1 MRVYRTA
8 VLALVAFTLAALP
21 LGAQDA
27 KTVEVTP
34 YVALG
39 SAGASPVGA
48 AVTVPVA
55 STLSVETDVAYRRGE
70 GRIPALSTN
79 TSLLWSL
86 PRAGQSTPY
95 VAAGVGL
102 SQYGAPV
109 FPSDGPPIG
118 TQSRVAMTVNAG
130 GGLKMPVND
139 KVDLRTDAR
148 WFKSFGKQGS
158 EQFRVAQGISFDAG
172 KR

>member
-1 MRVYRTA
+1 MRVYQSA
-8 VLALVAFTLAALP
+8 VFALVAFTLAASP
-21 LGAQDA
+21 VGAQDA

-39 SAGASPVGA
+39 SAAVSPVGA
-48 AVTVPVA
+48 AVTFPVT

-70 GRIPALSTN
+70 GRIHALSTN
-79 TSLLWSL
+79 SSLLWL
-86 PRAGQSTPY
+86 VPRVGQSTPY
-95 VAAGVGL
+95 VAAGFGL

-109 FPSDGPPIG
+109 FSSDGPPIG

-139 KVDLRTDAR
+139 KLDLRTDAR

>member
-55 STLSVETDVAYRRGE
+55 STLSVETDGAYRRGE